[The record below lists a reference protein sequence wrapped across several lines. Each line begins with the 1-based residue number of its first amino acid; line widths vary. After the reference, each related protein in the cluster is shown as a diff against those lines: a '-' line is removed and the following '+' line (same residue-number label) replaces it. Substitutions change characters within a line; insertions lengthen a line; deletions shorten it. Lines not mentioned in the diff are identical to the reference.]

1 MLTPSVVLDSVSFAF
16 DDGRQVFDQLS
27 ATFGAGT
34 TGIIGPNGLGKSV
47 LMRLVS
53 GELAPAAG
61 TISRPEPVAVLPQ
74 KLTLAAEVTVAR
86 LLGVDTVLASL
97 AELTTGEP
105 SAERA
110 TELMEIIGDNWD
122 AEDRALAAL
131 AAAGLQRLALEPG
144 ILDRT
149 VSTLSGGEAMAVA
162 LAGLRLAEPA
172 LTILDEPTNNLDA
185 AARDA
190 LITSLASWPGTVLV
204 VSHDRALLR
213 AVDAIAELRP
223 RRVRA
228 GRADGVVLELF
239 GGGWDDYEE
248 RKALAKA
255 AAERALRG
263 AEAVAGREQ
272 RARQAALTAT
282 ARTAAQGKKAADSMP
297 KILANTRKNAAEAT
311 AGKSSAL
318 HEARLGAAREAL
330 DEAREAVREVAGID
344 IRLPGAALGAGS
356 MALDAEVPELPGR
369 ILMDDGV
376 ELAPGARLQIRG
388 PERVALLGPNGSGKS
403 TLLEAIAP
411 GALVPA
417 GVLTQRRGAGF
428 EEAESVLANLVAAV
442 PGLTEA
448 RARELA
454 GRLRLTGDRVKEPL
468 GRLSGGERFRVD
480 LARVLAADP
489 PPRLLILDE
498 PTNDLDLDSITEL
511 GAALGAYQG
520 AVVVVSHDEDFLSE
534 LGVTRRWELA
544 EPVAEPGGEPGDGE
558 D

>member
-16 DDGRQVFDQLS
+16 EDGRQVFDRLN

-34 TGIIGPNGLGKSV
+34 TGVIGPNGLGKSV
-47 LMRLVS
+47 LMRLIS
-53 GELAPAAG
+53 GELIPAAG

-86 LLGVDTVLASL
+86 LLGVDAVLVAL

-110 TELMEIIGDNWD
+110 AELMEIIGDNWD
-122 AEDRALAAL
+122 AEDQALAAL

-190 LITSLASWPGTVLV
+190 LIASLGSWPGTVLV

-255 AAERALRG
+255 AAERTLRG

-272 RARQAALTAT
+272 RAR
-282 ARTAAQGKKAADSMP
+282 
-297 KILANTRKNAAEAT
+297 
-311 AGKSSAL
+311 
-318 HEARLGAAREAL
+318 
-330 DEAREAVREVAGID
+330 
-344 IRLPGAALGAGS
+344 
-356 MALDAEVPELPGR
+356 
-369 ILMDDGV
+369 
-376 ELAPGARLQIRG
+376 
-388 PERVALLGPNGSGKS
+388 
-403 TLLEAIAP
+403 
-411 GALVPA
+411 
-417 GVLTQRRGAGF
+417 
-428 EEAESVLANLVAAV
+428 
-442 PGLTEA
+442 
-448 RARELA
+448 
-454 GRLRLTGDRVKEPL
+454 
-468 GRLSGGERFRVD
+468 
-480 LARVLAADP
+480 
-489 PPRLLILDE
+489 
-498 PTNDLDLDSITEL
+498 
-511 GAALGAYQG
+511 
-520 AVVVVSHDEDFLSE
+520 
-534 LGVTRRWELA
+534 
-544 EPVAEPGGEPGDGE
+544 
-558 D
+558 